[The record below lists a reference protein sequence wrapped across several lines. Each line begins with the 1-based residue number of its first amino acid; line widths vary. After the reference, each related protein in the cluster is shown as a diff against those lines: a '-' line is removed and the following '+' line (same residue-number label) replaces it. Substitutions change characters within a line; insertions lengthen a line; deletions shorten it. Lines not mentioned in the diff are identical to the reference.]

1 MAIYRHQLT
10 KIRSRT
16 SRGLLRFI
24 CVTKSFNA
32 RPQTRRRFACL
43 SLLPVGIAVLTLT
56 GCAPKRMRSDFI
68 GFEKAYAET
77 SNREVLLN
85 LARLENHDTTYF
97 FKLGQISSSYR
108 MQASLSGS
116 GSYVIQGTGA
126 GGNATGGGIP
136 GLIFENDPSFTFIPV
151 NDDTNAQLLLKPVPA
166 ETLYNLYLQG
176 WRVDQLFRLMVDRIE
191 LTIPS
196 PNGQGCIF
204 RTYHN
209 QPPPNTTTRDTNN
222 SYLRDASS
230 YATFLRVSALVYGLQ
245 KHGYLKL
252 RGTTTFIPFDTS
264 SGIPVS
270 PEQPNAPRN
279 GEPTRDTTAPKASD
293 FAAAAAKSQSWRLID
308 NKWILGQQIYGAEF
322 YLAIPPIQATP
333 DAGKKDPF
341 GSIRSEVFNDE
352 ELHELQEGEGPDQ
365 ALRILASGFSI
376 EEPPSQGA
384 TIDTNCAPA
393 KGPAAHLVLRSL
405 IGLMAAAAQEQNSFE
420 SLLGNTNPLPPSNT
434 QDVTN
439 LSFKQA
445 VPKIEQI
452 PALRLQWTA
461 GDRSGPDLVQ
471 VNYRGKTY
479 LIADS
484 NNSTLAPEN
493 LYWNRDM
500 FRLIAQLTSQVTVD
514 ISKFPLP
521 GILQLHTN

>member
-1 MAIYRHQLT
+1 M
-10 KIRSRT
+10 
-16 SRGLLRFI
+16 RFI
-24 CVTKSFNA
+24 CAAKSFDA
-32 RPQTRRRFACL
+32 KSQTKRRFVCL
-43 SLLPVGIAVLTLT
+43 SFIPVSIAVLALT
-56 GCAPKRMRSDFI
+56 GCGPKRMRSDFI

-85 LARLENHDTTYF
+85 LARLQNHDTTYF

-116 GSYVIQGTGA
+116 GNYVTQGTGS

-166 ETLYNLYLQG
+166 ETFYNLYLQG

-191 LTIPS
+191 LTIPD

-204 RTYHN
+204 KTYRN
-209 QPPPNTTTRDTNN
+209 LPPPNTATRDTNN
-222 SYLRDASS
+222 SNYLKDASS

-252 RGTTTFIPFDTS
+252 RGTSTFIPFDTS

-270 PEQPNAPRN
+270 PEQPNAPATR
-279 GEPTRDTTAPKASD
+279 ESTRDTTAPKASD
-293 FAAAAAKSQSWRLID
+293 FAAAAAKNQSWRLIG
-308 NKWILGQQIYGAEF
+308 NQWILGQQIYGADF
-322 YLAIPPIQATP
+322 YLATPPIQGAP

-341 GSIRSEVFNDE
+341 GSLKSEVFSDE
-352 ELHELQEGEGPDQ
+352 NLHELQQGEGPDE

-384 TIDTNCAPA
+384 TVDTNCAPA
-393 KGPAAHLVLRSL
+393 KGPSAHLVLRSL
-405 IGLMAAAAQEQNSFE
+405 IGLMAAAAQEQDAFE
-420 SLLGNTNPLPPSNT
+420 SLLGNPNPLPPSNPL
-434 QDVTN
+434 DITN

-445 VPKIEQI
+445 VPRIEQV
-452 PALRLQWTA
+452 PALRLQWA
-461 GDRSGPDLVQ
+461 VGDRSGPDLVQ

-484 NNSTLAPEN
+484 NNSTSAPEN

-500 FRLIAQLTSQVTVD
+500 FRLVAQLTSQVTVD